1 MVFRAAEIRQVVC
14 PHCRVL
20 LEAGPNGIALA
31 TQSTPRVRKP
41 ISPPPPIK
49 TPSPP
54 PQPPKTAEPAAG
66 HGLVIAAVIALSVLI
81 VVGLIG
87 GIFIKARSGREQG
100 PDAQALVKSP
110 SQALTS
116 AGLRSSPNQSTRQQ
130 KDLDEEDR
138 RQELERHVAEEK
150 KTSEFQQD
158 TKRAASGLSASAE
171 SRGAAPPS
179 ASLATAVDSVRHAVV
194 TLIHDGGGLG
204 SGFVVQRRRW
214 LATNLHVVAGATEA
228 VAVRQ
233 CDDGSAWMKIPVD
246 GFVACDPGADLV
258 ILVLADD
265 WPGRPLIL
273 ADKKP
278 RLGDDVFAVGSP
290 KGLTETIT
298 KGIVSSVRTAAD
310 VGHSGLTPSTTIIQT
325 DAFVTHGNSGGPLC
339 STGGSVV
346 GVNTF
351 VRKNESGGVE
361 FHFAVSAVELAR
373 LIQRANGPTRPLSQ
387 LPPMRD

>member
-1 MVFRAAEIRQVVC
+1 MVFRTAEIRQVAC

-31 TQSTPRVRKP
+31 TQSAPRVRKP
-41 ISPPPPIK
+41 ILPPPPTK
-49 TPSPP
+49 TPPPP
-54 PQPPKTAEPAAG
+54 PQSPLTAEPATG
-66 HGLVIAAVIALSVLI
+66 HGPVIAVVLALSFI
-81 VVGLIG
+81 VVAGLIG
-87 GIFIKARSGREQG
+87 GIVIMARSGREQG
-100 PDAQALVKSP
+100 PDAQAVVKLP
-110 SQALTS
+110 SQPLTS
-116 AGLRSSPNQSTRQQ
+116 AGLRSSPIQSVPQQ
-130 KDLDEEDR
+130 KGIGEEDG
-138 RQELERHVAEEK
+138 RQEFERQVADEK

-158 TKRAASGLSASAE
+158 ATRAASGLSDSAE
-171 SRGAAPPS
+171 SRGAPPPP

-214 LATNLHVVAGATEA
+214 LATNLHVVAGASEA

-233 CDDGSAWMKIPVD
+233 RDDGSDWMKIPVD
-246 GFVACDPGADLV
+246 GFVACDPGTDLV

-273 ADKKP
+273 ADRKP